1 MRVQPAPRPNL
12 PDSSDDSEGG
22 LLETFRE
29 RRARE
34 EQIGNVEAP
43 SMTLQATMPKSA
55 ILPAEIL
62 IPSTMAEGAAD
73 FLVELGVSST
83 IKSMVGLDEGLAVG
97 ESVVGLDDGLAMGS
111 AVVGLEKIHP
121 RTPHPRPLTTR
132 RSAAST
138 SDCA

>member
-1 MRVQPAPRPNL
+1 
-12 PDSSDDSEGG
+12 
-22 LLETFRE
+22 
-29 RRARE
+29 
-34 EQIGNVEAP
+34 
-43 SMTLQATMPKSA
+43 MTLPATMPKSA

-121 RTPHPRPLTTR
+121 WTPHPPPLTTR